1 MFAYTLT
8 PNAINLFLDGKPW
21 TIDKTYINFAAITEA
36 LKKQPSI
43 ITHGKGGVQDWL
55 DDLLELLDVRAFI
68 AKVTE
73 GRVQVSDDTVL
84 FSGRKVHG
92 VIRDRLLAHLSEGY
106 DIHPLARFLDKLMDN
121 PTESSRNDLYLWL
134 EHSKM
139 PITADGD
146 FLAYKYVQ
154 NDYSSPYDKT
164 TLHNI
169 GNVVEMPR
177 EQCDTSRHNTC
188 STGLH
193 FCSYDY
199 IAGNSGSNR
208 QVVLKI
214 NPRDV
219 TAIPSDYHNAKGRA
233 CRYEVIAEIQE
244 EQKFPPLVSKYGTYA
259 HEEVVH
265 VEKPDFLPDEE
276 FRSSEHEGC
285 GCEDECA
292 YPNLEA
298 GPQPEPFTFV
308 AEGMTRSVSDQPL
321 FKHKNGPAFAAVDV
335 VRIVKETG
343 QRDFSRTFGVPRT
356 TLQGW
361 VRKADAWL
369 NKNKRKK

>member
-8 PNAINLFLDGKPW
+8 PNAINLFVRGKPW
-21 TIDKTYINFAAITEA
+21 TIDKTHINYSAIVDMLKDKSKQRYADVFERA
-36 LKKQPSI
+36 L
-43 ITHGKGGVQDWL
+43 L
-55 DDLLELLDVRAFI
+55 DMLDVRAFI
-68 AKVTE
+68 ARVTE

-84 FSGRKVHG
+84 FSGKKVHG
-92 VIRDRLLAHLSEGY
+92 VIRDRLLAHLSEGF

-121 PTESSRNDLYLWL
+121 PTESSRDDLYLWL

-146 FLAYKYVQ
+146 FLAYKYVRD
-154 NDYSSPYDKT
+154 DYASCHDGT
-164 TLHNI
+164 TMHNV

-199 IAGNSGSNR
+199 TDMAGNGTR
-208 QVVLKI
+208 KLVLKI

-233 CRYEVIAEIQE
+233 CRYEVIAEVEQ
-244 EQKFPPLVSKYGTYA
+244 EQKLPPLVSKFGTYA
-259 HEEVVH
+259 HEEHVH
-265 VEKPDFLPDEE
+265 VEKPDVDHWD
-276 FRSSEHEGC
+276 HEGC
-285 GCEDECA
+285 GCEDVCEDAFTPPPIPENPCA
-292 YPNLEA
+292 EIKSDMLP
-298 GPQPEPFTFV
+298 
-308 AEGMTRSVSDQPL
+308 RSVTGDDRIYDQPL
-321 FKHKNGPAFAAVDV
+321 FKHKNGPAFAAADV
-335 VRIVKETG
+335 VRIVKEDG
-343 QRDFSRTFGVPRT
+343 QREFSRQFGVPRS

-361 VRKADAWL
+361 LRKAQAWL
-369 NKNKRKK
+369 NKNKRAKKK